1 MIYVLEDII
10 ENTVVNLLR
19 LAATELPLD
28 VKTAIR
34 RALKQERNEV
44 AKNQLRTMIANFQL
58 AEKTGTPMC
67 QDTGTITFY
76 LTVGETFPNLSTLP
90 AILSRATKQAT
101 KVVPLRPN
109 AVNPFTGKNSGD
121 NSGHFL
127 PLVHWKIVPGNTL
140 HITVLPKG
148 GGSENMC
155 TLGMLNPGVG
165 LKGVKRFVID
175 AVTTAGGRPCPP
187 LILGIGIGG
196 GADVTLNLAK
206 EALLRPMD
214 ERHDDSDVA
223 KLENDLLTLINL
235 TGVGPSGLGGD
246 TTVLGVNVEYAHRH
260 PASLPVGIAFQCW
273 AARKAAAQIS
283 FDGEVKY
290 LLHNVKET

>member
-1 MIYVLEDII
+1 MLEDII
-10 ENTVVNLLR
+10 ENTVVDLLR
-19 LAATELPLD
+19 FAATELPLD

-44 AKNQLRTMIANFQL
+44 AKTQLRTMIKNFEL
-58 AEKTGTPMC
+58 AEKSSTPMC

-76 LTVGETFPNLSTLP
+76 LTVGETFPNLSILP
-90 AILSRATKQAT
+90 VILKRATKQAT

-121 NSGHFL
+121 NSGHSL
-127 PLVHWKIVPGNTL
+127 PPVHWKIVPGNTL

-155 TLGMLNPGVG
+155 VLGMLNPGVG
-165 LKGVKRFVID
+165 IDGIKRFVID

-187 LILGIGIGG
+187 LILGVGVGG
-196 GADVTLNLAK
+196 GADVAIKLAK

-214 ERHDDSDVA
+214 ERHDNPDVA
-223 KLENDLLTLINL
+223 KLENDLFTLINL
-235 TGVGPSGLGGD
+235 TGVGPLGLGGD

-283 FDGEVKY
+283 FDGRVKY
-290 LLHNVKET
+290 LHHNVKAS

>member
-1 MIYVLEDII
+1 MLEDII
-10 ENTVVNLLR
+10 ENTAVDLLR
-19 LAATELPLD
+19 LAATELSLD

-34 RALKQERNEV
+34 RALKQERTEV
-44 AKNQLRTMIANFQL
+44 AKTQLRTMIKNFEL
-58 AEKTGTPMC
+58 AENTGTPMC

-76 LTVGETFPNLSTLP
+76 LTVGEMFPSLSLLP
-90 AILSRATKQAT
+90 LILRRATKHAT
-101 KVVPLRPN
+101 EVIPLRPN

-121 NSGHFL
+121 NSGHLL
-127 PLVHWKIVPGNTL
+127 PPIHWKIVPGNTL
-140 HITVLPKG
+140 HITAFLKG

-155 TLGMLNPGVG
+155 KLGLLNPGVS
-165 LKGVKRFVID
+165 LDGVKRFVID
-175 AVTTAGGRPCPP
+175 AVITAGGRPCTP

-196 GADVTLNLAK
+196 GADVALNLAK

-214 ERHDDSDVA
+214 ECHEDPEVA
-223 KLENDLLTLINL
+223 KLEHELLALTNL
-235 TGVGPSGLGGD
+235 TGVGPLGLGGD

-283 FDGEVKY
+283 SDGQVEY
-290 LLHNVKET
+290 LLHNVKER